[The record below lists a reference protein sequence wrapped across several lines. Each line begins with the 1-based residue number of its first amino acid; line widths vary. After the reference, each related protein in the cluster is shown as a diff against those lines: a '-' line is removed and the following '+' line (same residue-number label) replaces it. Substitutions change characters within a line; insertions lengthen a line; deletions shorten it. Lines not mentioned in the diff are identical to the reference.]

1 MIIDILNSDS
11 DPAGR
16 NIRAAI
22 DDLLKNPPKEGFPLF
37 EGNEVTF
44 HTVSGRIIHAEKTA
58 VNPDAD
64 LIIVVSRHSSV
75 NPVPVLT
82 VHPAGNFG
90 TAGLGGNDW
99 ELGLTAPSW
108 MKSILQN
115 HAAFVLE
122 GYRVSY
128 EITHH
133 GPTDFPVPFFFVEVG
148 STEKEWNDSAACMA
162 AAKSVLYAR
171 PSPEIVPLIGFG
183 GTHYAVRQTAIGLET
198 KGAFG
203 HMMHTR
209 DVGGVS
215 KGMVSQMIAKSGGVF
230 AAHIDRKAL
239 SKQEIT
245 HIEGILA
252 EIGLEE
258 ITEGDLHKMNAMS
271 LSTWVAYR
279 DLAAMTAPDLKIFPH
294 GRILNEEPAVIELP
308 SDLFSAAFLG
318 YEEIFLA
325 ELDKMGNIF
334 HTTGKGGRLM
344 PTLFT
349 SAKNRQKVSG
359 DLIVLS
365 VQQITRTQDSLV
377 EGDQITIT
385 RRQFDPKLART
396 LGVPSGPL
404 YGQLVA
410 GKSVTLPDGSTIT
423 PDMVTKVT
431 RTSIKIPG
439 LENYS

>member
-1 MIIDILNSDS
+1 MIIDIVNSDS

-22 DDLLKNPPKEGFPLF
+22 DDLLKDPPEGGFPLF
-37 EGNEVTF
+37 KGNEVTF
-44 HTVSGRIIHAEKTA
+44 HTIPGRIIHAEKTA

-90 TAGLGGNDW
+90 VAGLGGQDR
-99 ELGLTAPSW
+99 ELGLTSPRW

-115 HAAFVLE
+115 HAAFAPE

-148 STEKEWNDSAACMA
+148 STEKEWNDFFACNA
-162 AAKSVLYAR
+162 AAKSVLYAH
-171 PSPEIVPLIGFG
+171 PSPETFSLIGFG

-209 DVGGVS
+209 DVGSVS
-215 KGMVSQMIAKSGGVF
+215 ADMISQMIARSGGVS
-230 AAHIDRKAL
+230 AAHVDRNAL
-239 SKQEIT
+239 SKQEIS
-245 HIEGILA
+245 HLEGILTDL
-252 EIGLEE
+252 GLEE
-258 ITEGDLHKMNAMS
+258 ITEGDLRKINSMS
-271 LSTWVAYR
+271 FETWSTYR
-279 DLAAMTAPDLKIFPH
+279 DLAAIAGSDLKIFPH
-294 GRILNEEPAVIELP
+294 GRILDDTPSVITLP
-308 SDLFSAAFLG
+308 LDLVSAAFLG
-318 YEEIFLA
+318 SEEIFLA

-344 PTLFT
+344 PTLLT
-349 SAKNRQKVSG
+349 SAKNRLQVSG

-385 RRQFDPKLART
+385 RRQFDPGLART

-410 GKSVTLPDGSTIT
+410 RTPVPLPDGRTIT
-423 PDMVTKVT
+423 PEMVTKVVK
-431 RTSIKIPG
+431 TSIKIPG
-439 LENYS
+439 LENYL